1 MIKDA
6 FDHMS
11 RYLVIAQDIKT
22 LITHSQKEGIMI
34 ASPKFPVIGCQNNMD
49 LCK

>member
-1 MIKDA
+1 MVQDA
-6 FDHMS
+6 LYHMS

-22 LITHSQKEGIMI
+22 LITHLHEDGIMI
-34 ASPKFPVIGCQNNMD
+34 ASPKFPLIGCQNDMG